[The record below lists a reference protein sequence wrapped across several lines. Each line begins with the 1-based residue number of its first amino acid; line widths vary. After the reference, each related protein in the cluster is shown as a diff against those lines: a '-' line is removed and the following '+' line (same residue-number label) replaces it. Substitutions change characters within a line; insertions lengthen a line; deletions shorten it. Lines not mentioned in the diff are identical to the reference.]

1 MHRDDREARLRQGEE
16 LYTRLTRVLDAHLH
30 EPIGPSTDWTGHDV
44 YAHFA
49 RWQSHAAE
57 TLRRIAHGEAASPVE
72 GDENEVNER
81 WRAADRSL
89 STESLRTRC
98 EETRQDLRSVLLSF
112 DAEQWARLGRHISAE
127 DVTGEHYEHHLAD
140 AGVKAP

>member
-1 MHRDDREARLRQGEE
+1 MHRDDREARLQHGDELWARLRQ
-16 LYTRLTRVLDAHLH
+16 VLDAHLH
-30 EPIGPSTDWTGHDV
+30 EAIGTSTDWTGHDV

-57 TLRRIAHGEAASPVE
+57 TLRRIARGEPAPPVE

-89 STESLRTRC
+89 STESIRTRC

-112 DAEQWARLGRHISAE
+112 DAEQWARLGRYISAE

-140 AGVKAP
+140 AEVRAS